1 MMGCV
6 CFWRDYAACRYEVS
20 RVSAQSAGSITN
32 ETIHN
37 GEDGMRITRRNLLLA
52 SAAVGASSA
61 VFRRRAL
68 AAGAE
73 LKLGVVGVLS
83 GPAAQWGLALKGAVE
98 FVAAEANRD
107 GSVKIDGAPCHVSV
121 VAIDSKYTAEGA
133 AAAANTLAGQGVK
146 FIIGPIGSPE
156 LTGLKPI
163 AKRNSMLVMGNG
175 YAKDALGPQWPL
187 VFHVGPGPSGW
198 ADPIIKIAKQKFGIK
213 SVVLVAPN
221 DQGGT
226 DIASVDA
233 AAYKKNGIAA
243 TEEYYQRG
251 TTNFAPIVTRIMNE
265 KPEAVDLASSP
276 PGDAG
281 IMVKQLRQAGFEGPI
296 GRLGGPGYSEIS
308 RVAGGDAVLKD
319 FYWYEPVLVDEK
331 VQLIA
336 DEYKKLFGTE
346 RPENNLFFQWV
357 SGARMVVKA
366 IAKAGTITDTDKV
379 AQALRALPVDDP
391 NIGSGHWIGQSF
403 FGINQELSFPF
414 GVGLVT
420 NGQLQPIVAVEAAT
434 GK

>member
-1 MMGCV
+1 M
-6 CFWRDYAACRYEVS
+6 EL
-20 RVSAQSAGSITN
+20 
-32 ETIHN
+32 
-37 GEDGMRITRRNLLLA
+37 TRRNLLLA
-52 SAAVGASSA
+52 GAAIGTSGTLS
-61 VFRRRAL
+61 RRVAL
-68 AAGAE
+68 AAGQE
-73 LKLGVVGVLS
+73 LTLGVVGVLS
-83 GPAAQWGLALKGAVE
+83 GPAAQWGLALRGAVE
-98 FVAAEANRD
+98 LVAAEANRD
-107 GSVKIDGAPCHVSV
+107 GLIKIDGAPCQVSV

-156 LTGLKPI
+156 LTGVKPI

-175 YAKDALGPQWPL
+175 YAKDALSPQFPL
-187 VFHVGPGPSGW
+187 VFHMGPGPSGW

-213 SVVLVAPN
+213 SVMLIAPN

-233 AAYKKNGIAA
+233 EAYRKNGITAA
-243 TEEYYQRG
+243 EEYYQRG
-251 TTNFAPIVTRIMNE
+251 TTNFAPIVTRIMNA

-319 FYWYEPVLVDEK
+319 FYWYEPVFIDEK

-336 DEYKKLFGTE
+336 DEYKKLLGGD

-357 SGARMVVKA
+357 SAARMVTKA
-366 IAKAGTITDTDKV
+366 IAKAGTISDTSKV
-379 AQALRALPVDDP
+379 AEALRALPVEDP
-391 NIGSGHWIGQSF
+391 NVGSGHWIGQDF

-420 NGQLQPIVAVEAAT
+420 NGKLQPTIRVAAAT

>member
-1 MMGCV
+1 MDGLEGHRAS
-6 CFWRDYAACRYEVS
+6 FRSEKRGETAAKNQVGN
-20 RVSAQSAGSITN
+20 V
-32 ETIHN
+32 
-37 GEDGMRITRRNLLLA
+37 MRITRRDLLL
-52 SAAVGASSA
+52 SGA
-61 VFRRRAL
+61 
-68 AAGAE
+68 AAGAVLAGSNGLAIAAEQE
-73 LKLGVVGVLS
+73 LTLGVVGVLS
-83 GPAAQWGLALKGAVE
+83 GPAAQWGLALRGAVE

-107 GSVKIDGAPCHVSV
+107 GLIKIGGAPCKVNV

-133 AAAANTLAGQGVK
+133 AAAANALAGQGVK
-146 FIIGPIGSPE
+146 FILGPIGSPE
-156 LTGLKPI
+156 LTGVKPI

-175 YAKDALGPQWPL
+175 YAKDALSPQLPL

-233 AAYKKNGIAA
+233 DAYKKNGIAA

-251 TTNFAPIVTRIMNE
+251 TTNFGPIVTRVMNA

-281 IMVKQLRQAGFEGPI
+281 ILVKQLRQAGFEGPI
-296 GRLGGPGYSEIS
+296 GRLGGPGYGEIS
-308 RVAGGDAVLKD
+308 RVAGGDDVLKD
-319 FYWYEPVLVDEK
+319 FYWYEPVVIDEK
-331 VQLIA
+331 TLQIA
-336 DEYKKLFGTE
+336 EDYKKLMGSE

-366 IAKAGTITDTDKV
+366 IAKAGTTDTAKV
-379 AQALRALPVDDP
+379 AEALRALPVSDP
-391 NIGSGHWIGQSF
+391 NLGAGHWIGQEF

-420 NGQLQPIVAVEAAT
+420 NGKRQPTMRVEAAG

>member
-1 MMGCV
+1 MEGNVM
-6 CFWRDYAACRYEVS
+6 
-20 RVSAQSAGSITN
+20 RV
-32 ETIHN
+32 
-37 GEDGMRITRRNLLLA
+37 TRRNLLISGAVFGAALA
-52 SAAVGASSA
+52 GASG
-61 VFRRRAL
+61 
-68 AAGAE
+68 AAIAADQE
-73 LKLGVVGVLS
+73 LKIGVVGVLS

-107 GSVKIDGAPCHVSV
+107 GLIKIGGAPIRVSV

-133 AAAANTLAGQGVK
+133 AAAANTLAGQGIK
-146 FIIGPIGSPE
+146 FIIGAIGSPE
-156 LTGLKPI
+156 MTGVKPI
-163 AKRNSMLVMGNG
+163 AKRNSMLVLGNS
-175 YAKDALGPQWPL
+175 YAKDAIGPQWPL

-198 ADPIIKIAKQKFGIK
+198 ADPIIKIAKQKFGMK
-213 SVVLVAPN
+213 SVMMVAPN

-226 DIASVDA
+226 DIATVDA
-233 AAYKKNGIAA
+233 EAYRKNGIPA

-251 TTNFAPIVTRIMNE
+251 TTNFAPTVTRIMNA

-281 IMVKQLRQAGFEGPI
+281 IIVKQLRQAGFEGPI

-319 FYWYEPVLVDEK
+319 FYWYEPVVIDEK
-331 VQLIA
+331 AQQIA
-336 DEYKKLFGTE
+336 DDFKTLIGTE

-366 IAKAGTITDTDKV
+366 IAQAGTISDTEKV
-379 AQALRALPVDDP
+379 AAALRTLPVTDP
-391 NIGSGHWIGQSF
+391 NLGAGHWIGKEF
-403 FGINQELSFPF
+403 FGVNQELSFPF
-414 GVGLVT
+414 GVGMVT
-420 NGQLQPIVAVEAAT
+420 GGQLQPIVRVEAAT

>member
-1 MMGCV
+1 MKL
-6 CFWRDYAACRYEVS
+6 
-20 RVSAQSAGSITN
+20 
-32 ETIHN
+32 
-37 GEDGMRITRRNLLLA
+37 TRRDLMA
-52 SAAVGASSA
+52 GGAALGIYGAVSP
-61 VFRRRAL
+61 RTAL
-68 AAGAE
+68 AAGGQE
-73 LKLGVVGVLS
+73 LKLGMVGVLS

-107 GSVKIDGAPCHVSV
+107 GLVKVDGAPCQVSV
-121 VAIDSKYTAEGA
+121 IAIDSKYTAEGA

-156 LTGLKPI
+156 LTGIKPI
-163 AKRNSMLVMGNG
+163 AKRNAMLVMGNG
-175 YAKDALGPQWPL
+175 YAKDALAPQWPL

-198 ADPIIKIAKQKFGIK
+198 ADPIIKIAKQKFGMK

-233 AAYKKNGIAA
+233 DAYKKNGIAA

-251 TTNFAPIVTRIMNE
+251 TTNFAPIVTRIMNA

-296 GRLGGPGYSEIS
+296 GRLGGPGYGEIS

-319 FYWYEPVLVDEK
+319 FYWYEPVLIDEK

-336 DEYKKLFGTE
+336 DEYKKLLGAE

-357 SGARMVVKA
+357 SGARMVIKA
-366 IAKAGTITDTDKV
+366 IAKAGTITDTEKV
-379 AQALRALPVDDP
+379 AQALRALPVTDP
-391 NIGSGHWIGQSF
+391 NIGSGHWIGQEF

-414 GVGLVT
+414 GVGLVA
-420 NGQLQPIVAVEAAT
+420 NGQLQPVIPVDAAT